1 MVPPPPKKGALPP
14 PPKPTAA
21 FLAGKKLAEEVKA
34 EQEANADPVSD
45 SEARKEQLE
54 ADPDFKKFLKLLKMK
69 VPMQNIFL

>member
-1 MVPPPPKKGALPP
+1 MGGLPP
-14 PPKPTAA
+14 IPKPTAE

-34 EQEANADPVSD
+34 EQEANAPPVSD
-45 SEARKEQLE
+45 TEARKDELE